1 MHGIDLYARGTPPQ
15 SLNRLAMIFF
25 DTIDS
30 TNTWA
35 AAHFGELVD
44 CELVAAAVQ
53 TAGRGRL
60 DRKWISPRGN
70 IYATF
75 IQKGVTSPLL
85 GVAVGSLAVLDLVRE
100 LAPAEK
106 FHIKWPNDIFH
117 GTAKI
122 SGILSQYIC
131 PRNGAPG
138 GLVTGMGVN
147 LNMSR
152 EQLAGASQEA
162 TSVGILTSAQIDLEA
177 ALKRFEET
185 LHEHAATLKN
195 APQTLFARWK
205 TENGLLGKR
214 VEFLAG
220 DGSRLT
226 GLFRD
231 IADDGSVILDEDD
244 GRTLRLNCGD
254 VRLLTRA

>member
-1 MHGIDLYARGTPPQ
+1 
-15 SLNRLAMIFF
+15 MIFF

-30 TNTWA
+30 TTTWA
-35 AAHFGELVD
+35 VAHFAELNDRELV
-44 CELVAAAVQ
+44 VAATQ

-60 DRKWISPRGN
+60 DRTWISPRGN
-70 IYATF
+70 IYASF
-75 IQKGVTSPLL
+75 VQKGVTSPLL

-100 LAPAEK
+100 LAPANS
-106 FHIKWPNDIFH
+106 FHIKWPNDIFC

-122 SGILSQYIC
+122 SGILSQYIS
-131 PRNGAPG
+131 PRNGTPG

-147 LNMSR
+147 LNMTC
-152 EQLAGASQEA
+152 EQLASASQEA
-162 TSVGILTSAQIDLEA
+162 TSIHILTGAPCDYEA
-177 ALKRFEET
+177 ALHRFEEI
-185 LHEHAATLKN
+185 LLDHAEVLKN
-195 APQTLFARWK
+195 APETLFARWK
-205 TENGLLGKR
+205 DENGLLGRR

-244 GRTLRLNCGD
+244 GRTLTLNCGD

>member
-1 MHGIDLYARGTPPQ
+1 
-15 SLNRLAMIFF
+15 MIFF

-30 TNTWA
+30 TTTWA
-35 AAHFGELVD
+35 VAHFAELADRELV
-44 CELVAAAVQ
+44 VAAMQ

-70 IYATF
+70 IYASF
-75 IQKGVTSPLL
+75 VQKNVNSPLL
-85 GVAVGSLAVLDLVRE
+85 GVAAGSLAVLDLVRE

-106 FHIKWPNDIFH
+106 FHIKWPNDIFR

-147 LNMSR
+147 LNMTR
-152 EQLAGASQEA
+152 EELAAASQEA
-162 TSVGILTSAQIDLEA
+162 TSVRILTGATCEYEA
-177 ALKRFEET
+177 ALRRFEEI
-185 LHEHAATLKN
+185 LADHAEVLKN
-195 APQTLFARWK
+195 APQTLFNRWK
-205 TENGLLGKR
+205 TENGLLGRR

-244 GRTLRLNCGD
+244 GRTLKLNCGD

>member
-1 MHGIDLYARGTPPQ
+1 
-15 SLNRLAMIFF
+15 MIFF

-30 TNTWA
+30 TTAWA
-35 AAHFGELVD
+35 VAHFADLND
-44 CELVAAAVQ
+44 RELVAAATQ

-70 IYATF
+70 IYASF
-75 IQKGVTSPLL
+75 VQKNVNSPLL
-85 GVAVGSLAVLDLVRE
+85 GVAAGSLAVLDLVRK
-100 LAPAEK
+100 LAPAET
-106 FHIKWPNDIFH
+106 FHIKWPNDIFR

-122 SGILSQYIC
+122 SGILSQFIC

-147 LNMSR
+147 LNMTR
-152 EQLAGASQEA
+152 EELAAASQEA
-162 TSVGILTSAQIDLEA
+162 TSVRILTGRECDYEA
-177 ALKRFEET
+177 ALRRFEEI
-185 LHEHAATLKN
+185 LHDHADVLKN
-195 APQTLFARWK
+195 APETLFARWK

-231 IADDGSVILDEDD
+231 IADDGSVILDNDD
-244 GRTLRLNCGD
+244 GRTLKLNCGD
-254 VRLLTRA
+254 VRLQTRA

>member
-1 MHGIDLYARGTPPQ
+1 
-15 SLNRLAMIFF
+15 MIFF

-35 AAHFGELVD
+35 AAHFAELAD
-44 CELVAAAVQ
+44 GELVAAAVQ

-60 DRKWISPRGN
+60 DRSWISPRGN

-75 IQKGVTSPLL
+75 VQKGVTSPLL

-106 FHIKWPNDIFH
+106 FHIKWPNDVFC

-122 SGILSQYIC
+122 SGILAQFIA

-152 EQLAGASQEA
+152 EQLAGAAQEA
-162 TSVGILTSAQIDLEA
+162 TSVAILTGAQVDLEA
-177 ALKRFEET
+177 ALKRFEAL
-185 LHEHAATLKN
+185 LHGHAATLKS
-195 APQTLFARWK
+195 APDSLFARWK
-205 TENGLLGKR
+205 TENGLLGR
-214 VEFLAG
+214 HVEFVAG

-231 IADDGSVILDEDD
+231 IDNDGSVILDEDD
-244 GRTLRLNCGD
+244 GRTLKLNCGD

>member
-1 MHGIDLYARGTPPQ
+1 
-15 SLNRLAMIFF
+15 MIFF

-30 TNTWA
+30 TTTWA
-35 AAHFGELVD
+35 VAHFTELADRELV
-44 CELVAAAVQ
+44 VAATQ

-70 IYATF
+70 IYASF
-75 IQKGVTSPLL
+75 VQKNVNSPLL
-85 GVAVGSLAVLDLVRE
+85 GVAAGSLAVLELVRE
-100 LAPAEK
+100 LAPAQK
-106 FHIKWPNDIFH
+106 FHIKWPNDIFC

-122 SGILSQYIC
+122 SGILSQFIS

-147 LNMSR
+147 LNMTR
-152 EQLAGASQEA
+152 EQLAAASQEA
-162 TSVGILTSAQIDLEA
+162 TSIHILTGAPCDYEA
-177 ALKRFEET
+177 ALHRFEEI
-185 LHEHAATLKN
+185 LHDHAMALKN
-195 APQTLFARWK
+195 TPEALFARWK
-205 TENGLLGKR
+205 TENGLLGRR

-231 IADDGSVILDEDD
+231 IAEDGSVILDEDD
-244 GRTLRLNCGD
+244 GRTLSLNCGD

>member
-1 MHGIDLYARGTPPQ
+1 
-15 SLNRLAMIFF
+15 MIFF

-35 AAHFGELVD
+35 AARFAELAD
-44 CELVAAAVQ
+44 GELVAAAVQ

-60 DRKWISPRGN
+60 DRRWISPRGN

-75 IQKGVTSPLL
+75 VQKGVTSPLL

-106 FHIKWPNDIFH
+106 FHIKWPNDVFC

-122 SGILSQYIC
+122 SGILAQFIS

-152 EQLAGASQEA
+152 EQLAGAVQEA
-162 TSVGILTSAQIDLEA
+162 TSVAILTCAPVELDA
-177 ALKRFEET
+177 ALKRFEEL
-185 LHEHAATLKN
+185 LHTHAATLKN
-195 APQTLFARWK
+195 SPDTLFARWK
-205 TENGLLGKR
+205 TENGLLGR
-214 VEFLAG
+214 HVEFIAG

-231 IADDGSVILDEDD
+231 IDGDGSVILDEDD
-244 GRTLRLNCGD
+244 GRTLKLNCGD

>member
-1 MHGIDLYARGTPPQ
+1 
-15 SLNRLAMIFF
+15 MIFF

-30 TNTWA
+30 TTTWA
-35 AAHFGELVD
+35 VAHFAELNDRELV
-44 CELVAAAVQ
+44 VAATQ

-70 IYATF
+70 IYASF
-75 IQKGVTSPLL
+75 VQKNVNSPLL
-85 GVAVGSLAVLDLVRE
+85 GVAAGSLAVLDLVRE
-100 LAPAEK
+100 LAPAHK
-106 FHIKWPNDIFH
+106 FHIKWPNDIFC

-122 SGILSQYIC
+122 SGILSQFIS

-147 LNMSR
+147 LNMTR
-152 EQLAGASQEA
+152 EQLASASQEA
-162 TSVGILTSAQIDLEA
+162 TSVHILTGAPCDYEA
-177 ALKRFEET
+177 ALHRFEEI
-185 LHEHAATLKN
+185 LQDHAGVLKN
-195 APQTLFARWK
+195 APESLFARWK
-205 TENGLLGKR
+205 TENGLLGRR

-220 DGSRLT
+220 DGARLT

-244 GRTLRLNCGD
+244 GRTLSLNCGD

>member
-1 MHGIDLYARGTPPQ
+1 
-15 SLNRLAMIFF
+15 MIFF

-30 TNTWA
+30 TTTWA
-35 AAHFGELVD
+35 VAHFTELADRELV
-44 CELVAAAVQ
+44 VAATQ

-70 IYATF
+70 IYASF
-75 IQKGVTSPLL
+75 VQKNVNSPLL
-85 GVAVGSLAVLDLVRE
+85 GVAAGSLAVLELVRE
-100 LAPAEK
+100 LAPAQK
-106 FHIKWPNDIFH
+106 FHIKWPNDIFC

-122 SGILSQYIC
+122 SGILSQFIS

-147 LNMSR
+147 LNMTR
-152 EQLAGASQEA
+152 EQLAAASQEA
-162 TSVGILTSAQIDLEA
+162 TSIHILTGAPCDYEA
-177 ALKRFEET
+177 ALHRFEEI
-185 LHEHAATLKN
+185 LHDHAMALKN
-195 APQTLFARWK
+195 TPEALFARWK
-205 TENGLLGKR
+205 TENGLLGRR

-231 IADDGSVILDEDD
+231 IAEDGSVILDEDD
-244 GRTLRLNCGD
+244 GRTLTLNCGD

>member
-1 MHGIDLYARGTPPQ
+1 
-15 SLNRLAMIFF
+15 MIFF

-30 TNTWA
+30 TTTWA
-35 AAHFGELVD
+35 VAHFAELNDRELV
-44 CELVAAAVQ
+44 VAATQ
-53 TAGRGRL
+53 TSGRGRL

-70 IYATF
+70 IYASF
-75 IQKGVTSPLL
+75 VQKNVNSPLL
-85 GVAVGSLAVLDLVRE
+85 GVAAGSLAVLDLVRE
-100 LAPAEK
+100 LTPAQK
-106 FHIKWPNDIFH
+106 FHIKWPNDIFC

-122 SGILSQYIC
+122 SGILSQFIC

-147 LNMSR
+147 LNMTR
-152 EQLAGASQEA
+152 EQLASASQEA
-162 TSVGILTSAQIDLEA
+162 TSVLILTGRESDYEA
-177 ALKRFEET
+177 ALHRFEEI
-185 LHEHAATLKN
+185 LHDHAEILKN
-195 APQTLFARWK
+195 APETLFARWK

-220 DGSRLT
+220 DGSRLS

-244 GRTLRLNCGD
+244 GRTLKLNCGD
-254 VRLLTRA
+254 VRLQTRA

>member
-1 MHGIDLYARGTPPQ
+1 
-15 SLNRLAMIFF
+15 MIFF
-25 DTIDS
+25 DSIDS

-35 AAHFGELVD
+35 AAHFAELAD

-60 DRKWISPRGN
+60 DRKWISPVGN

-75 IQKGVTSPLL
+75 VQKDLSSPLL
-85 GVAVGSLAVLDLVRE
+85 GVAAASLAVLDLVRE
-100 LAPAEK
+100 LAPAER
-106 FHIKWPNDIFH
+106 FHIKWPNDVFR

-122 SGILSQYIC
+122 SGILSQFIC
-131 PRNGAPG
+131 PRNGAAG
-138 GLVTGMGVN
+138 GLVTGIGVN

-152 EQLAGASQEA
+152 EDLAGAAQEA
-162 TSVGILTSAQIDLEA
+162 TSVRILTGAPVDWRA
-177 ALKRFEET
+177 ALDRFEER
-185 LHEHAATLKN
+185 LRVHAAAVK
-195 APQTLFARWK
+195 ADPDALFARWK
-205 TENGLLGKR
+205 AENGLLGR
-214 VEFLAG
+214 TVEFVAG
-220 DGSRLT
+220 DGARLT

-231 IADDGSVILDEDD
+231 IADDGSVILDEKD

>member
-1 MHGIDLYARGTPPQ
+1 
-15 SLNRLAMIFF
+15 MIFF
-25 DTIDS
+25 ETIDS

-35 AAHFGELVD
+35 AAHFGEIAD
-44 CELVAAAVQ
+44 GELVAAAVQ

-60 DRKWISPRGN
+60 DRNWISPRGN

-75 IQKGVTSPLL
+75 VQKNVSSPLL
-85 GVAVGSLAVLDLVRE
+85 GVAVASLAVLDLVRG
-100 LAPAEK
+100 LAPAEH
-106 FHIKWPNDIFH
+106 FHIKWPNDVFR

-138 GLVTGMGVN
+138 GLVTGIGVN

-152 EQLAGASQEA
+152 EQLAGAAQEA
-162 TSVGILTSAQIDLEA
+162 TSIGILTGAPVDCEA
-177 ALKRFEET
+177 ALGTFEELLHLHAGT
-185 LHEHAATLKN
+185 LGSDPGL
-195 APQTLFARWK
+195 LFSRWK
-205 TENGLLGKR
+205 AENGLLGR
-214 VEFLAG
+214 HVEFVAG

-231 IADDGSVILDEDD
+231 IADDGSVILDGDD
-244 GRTLRLNCGD
+244 GRTLKLNCGD

>member
-1 MHGIDLYARGTPPQ
+1 
-15 SLNRLAMIFF
+15 MIFF

-30 TNTWA
+30 TNTWST
-35 AAHFGELVD
+35 AHFGELAD
-44 CELVAAAVQ
+44 GELVAAAVQ

-60 DRKWISPRGN
+60 DRTWISPRGN
-70 IYATF
+70 IYASF
-75 IQKGVTSPLL
+75 VQKGVSSPLC

-106 FHIKWPNDIFH
+106 FHIKWPNDVFH

-122 SGILSQYIC
+122 SGILAQYIC
-131 PRNGAPG
+131 PRGDAPG

-152 EQLAGASQEA
+152 EQLASASQEA
-162 TSVGILTSAQIDLEA
+162 TSIGILTGAPVDLEA
-177 ALKRFEET
+177 ALGRFEEI
-185 LHEHAATLKN
+185 LHCHAAALKD
-195 APQTLFARWK
+195 APGTLFERWK
-205 TENGLLGKR
+205 NENGLLGRR

-220 DGSRLT
+220 DGSLLT

>member
-1 MHGIDLYARGTPPQ
+1 
-15 SLNRLAMIFF
+15 MIFF

-30 TNTWA
+30 TNSWA
-35 AAHFGELVD
+35 VAHFAELAD

-75 IQKGVTSPLL
+75 VQKGVTSPLL
-85 GVAVGSLAVLDLVRE
+85 GVAVGSLAVLDLVHE

-106 FHIKWPNDIFH
+106 FHIKWPNDVFR

-131 PRNGAPG
+131 SRNGIPG

-147 LNMSR
+147 LNMTR
-152 EQLAGASQEA
+152 EQLASASQEA
-162 TSVGILTSAQIDLEA
+162 TSVSILTGAPCDCDA
-177 ALKRFEET
+177 ALLRFEEL
-185 LHEHAATLKN
+185 LHDHAATLKN
-195 APQTLFARWK
+195 APETLFARWK
-205 TENGLLGKR
+205 SENGLLGR
-214 VEFLAG
+214 HVEFLAG

-231 IADDGSVILDEDD
+231 IASDGSVILDEDD
-244 GRTLRLNCGD
+244 GRTLTLNCGD

>member
-1 MHGIDLYARGTPPQ
+1 
-15 SLNRLAMIFF
+15 MIFF

-35 AAHFGELVD
+35 AAHFAELAD

-60 DRKWISPRGN
+60 DRTWISPRGN
-70 IYATF
+70 IYASF
-75 IQKGVTSPLL
+75 VQKDVSSPLL
-85 GVAVGSLAVLDLVRE
+85 GVAAASLAVLDLVRD
-100 LAPAEK
+100 LAPAER
-106 FHIKWPNDIFH
+106 FHIKWPNDVFR

-131 PRNGAPG
+131 PRNGASG
-138 GLVTGMGVN
+138 GLVTGIGVN
-147 LNMSR
+147 LNMTR
-152 EQLAGASQEA
+152 EELAGAAQEA
-162 TSVGILTSAQIDLEA
+162 TSIRILTGTDVDLEA
-177 ALKRFEET
+177 SLGRFEI
-185 LHEHAATLKN
+185 LLRDNAAAIRN
-195 APQTLFARWK
+195 APDALFARWK
-205 TENGLLGKR
+205 SENGLLGR
-214 VEFLAG
+214 HVEFVAG

-231 IADDGSVILDEDD
+231 IAADGSVIFDGDD
-244 GRTLRLNCGD
+244 GRTRNLNCGD

>member
-1 MHGIDLYARGTPPQ
+1 
-15 SLNRLAMIFF
+15 MIFF

-35 AAHFGELVD
+35 AAHFSELDD
-44 CELVAAAVQ
+44 CELVAAAMQ

-60 DRKWISPRGN
+60 DRTWISPRGN
-70 IYATF
+70 IYASF
-75 IQKGVTSPLL
+75 VQKGVSSPLL

-100 LAPAEK
+100 LAPAER
-106 FHIKWPNDIFH
+106 FHIKWPNDVFR

-122 SGILSQYIC
+122 SGILSQFIC
-131 PRNGAPG
+131 PRNGTPG

-152 EQLAGASQEA
+152 EQLASASQEA
-162 TSVGILTSAQIDLEA
+162 TSVSILTGASVDLEA
-177 ALKRFEET
+177 ALNRFEEI
-185 LHEHAATLKN
+185 LHAHAATLGN
-195 APQTLFARWK
+195 APETLFARWK
-205 TENGLLGKR
+205 TENGLLGRR

-231 IADDGSVILDEDD
+231 IAGDGSVILDEDG
-244 GRTLRLNCGD
+244 GRTLKLNCGD

>member
-1 MHGIDLYARGTPPQ
+1 
-15 SLNRLAMIFF
+15 MIFF

-35 AAHFGELVD
+35 SAHFAELSD
-44 CELVAAAVQ
+44 GELVAAAVQ

-60 DRKWISPRGN
+60 DRSWISPRGN

-75 IQKGVTSPLL
+75 VQKDISSPLL
-85 GVAVGSLAVLDLVRE
+85 GVAVGSLAVLDLVRA
-100 LAPAEK
+100 LAPAEQ
-106 FHIKWPNDIFH
+106 FHIKWPNDIFR

-122 SGILSQYIC
+122 SGILAQYIC
-131 PRNGAPG
+131 PCGGASG
-138 GLVTGMGVN
+138 GLVTGIGVN

-152 EQLAGASQEA
+152 EQLASASQEA
-162 TSVGILTSAQIDLEA
+162 TSVGILTGAPVDLDA
-177 ALKRFEET
+177 TLKRFES
-185 LHEHAATLKN
+185 LLKRHAATLKN
-195 APQTLFARWK
+195 DPAALFARWK
-205 TENGLLGKR
+205 AENGLLGR
-214 VEFLAG
+214 HVEFVAG

-231 IADDGSVILDEDD
+231 IDATGSVILDEDD
-244 GRTLRLNCGD
+244 GRTLTLNCGD

>member
-1 MHGIDLYARGTPPQ
+1 MK
-15 SLNRLAMIFF
+15 FF
-25 DTIDS
+25 NTIDS

-35 AAHFGELVD
+35 VAHFAELAD
-44 CELVAAAVQ
+44 CELVAAATQ

-60 DRKWISPRGN
+60 DRTWISPRGN
-70 IYATF
+70 IYASF
-75 IQKGVTSPLL
+75 VQKGVTSPLL
-85 GVAVGSLAVLDLVRE
+85 GVAAGSLAVLDLVRE

-106 FHIKWPNDIFH
+106 FHIKWPNDVFR

-138 GLVTGMGVN
+138 GLVTGMGIN
-147 LNMSR
+147 LNMTR
-152 EQLAGASQEA
+152 EQLASASQEA
-162 TSVGILTSAQIDLEA
+162 TSVSILTGAPCDCEA
-177 ALKRFEET
+177 ALRRFEEI
-185 LHEHAATLKN
+185 LHDHAAVLKN
-195 APQTLFARWK
+195 APETLFERWK

-220 DGSRLT
+220 DSSRLT

-231 IADDGSVILDEDD
+231 IANDGSVILDEDG

>member
-1 MHGIDLYARGTPPQ
+1 
-15 SLNRLAMIFF
+15 MIFF

-35 AAHFGELVD
+35 SAHFAELDD
-44 CELVAAAVQ
+44 CELVAAAMQ

-60 DRKWISPRGN
+60 DRTWISPRGN
-70 IYATF
+70 IYASF
-75 IQKGVTSPLL
+75 VQKGIASPLL
-85 GVAVGSLAVLDLVRE
+85 GVAAGSLAVLDLVRE
-100 LAPAEK
+100 LAPTEK
-106 FHIKWPNDIFH
+106 FHIKWPNDVFR

-122 SGILSQYIC
+122 SGILSQYIA
-131 PRNGAPG
+131 PRNGSPG

-152 EQLAGASQEA
+152 EQLASASQEA
-162 TSVGILTSAQIDLEA
+162 TSVSILTGTPCDYEA
-177 ALKRFEET
+177 ALRRFEEI
-185 LHEHAATLKN
+185 LHDHAALLKS
-195 APQTLFARWK
+195 APETLFDRWK

-214 VEFLAG
+214 VEFLTG
-220 DGSRLT
+220 DGTSLT

-231 IADDGSVILDEDD
+231 IANDGSVILDEDG
-244 GRTLRLNCGD
+244 GRTLSLNCGD

>member
-1 MHGIDLYARGTPPQ
+1 MK
-15 SLNRLAMIFF
+15 FF
-25 DTIDS
+25 NTIDS

-35 AAHFGELVD
+35 VAHFAELAD
-44 CELVAAAVQ
+44 CELVAAATQ

-60 DRKWISPRGN
+60 DRTWISPRGN
-70 IYATF
+70 IYASF
-75 IQKGVTSPLL
+75 VQKGVTSPLL
-85 GVAVGSLAVLDLVRE
+85 GVAAGSLAVLDLVRE

-106 FHIKWPNDIFH
+106 FHIKWPNDVFR

-138 GLVTGMGVN
+138 GLVTGMGIN
-147 LNMSR
+147 LNMTR
-152 EQLAGASQEA
+152 EQLASASQEA
-162 TSVGILTSAQIDLEA
+162 TSVSILTGAPCDCVA
-177 ALKRFEET
+177 ALRRFEEI
-185 LHEHAATLKN
+185 LHDHAAVLKN
-195 APQTLFARWK
+195 APETLFERWK

-220 DGSRLT
+220 DSSRLT

-231 IADDGSVILDEDD
+231 IANDGSVILDEDG

>member
-1 MHGIDLYARGTPPQ
+1 
-15 SLNRLAMIFF
+15 MIFF
-25 DTIDS
+25 ETIDS

-35 AAHFGELVD
+35 VAHFAELAD

-60 DRKWISPRGN
+60 DRSWISPRGN
-70 IYATF
+70 IYASF
-75 IQKGVTSPLL
+75 VQKGVTSPLL
-85 GVAVGSLAVLDLVRE
+85 GVAAGSLAVLDLVRE

-106 FHIKWPNDIFH
+106 FHIKWPNDVFC

-131 PRNGAPG
+131 PRRGVSG

-152 EQLAGASQEA
+152 EQLASAAQEA
-162 TSVGILTSAQIDLEA
+162 TSIRILTGATCDCEA
-177 ALKRFEET
+177 ALRRFEEI
-185 LHEHAATLKN
+185 LHTHAATLKN
-195 APQTLFARWK
+195 APETLFARWK
-205 TENGLLGKR
+205 TENGLLGRR

-244 GRTLRLNCGD
+244 GRTLTLNCGD

>member
-1 MHGIDLYARGTPPQ
+1 
-15 SLNRLAMIFF
+15 MIFF

-35 AAHFGELVD
+35 AAHFAELAD
-44 CELVAAAVQ
+44 GELVAAAVQ

-60 DRKWISPRGN
+60 DRSWISPRGN

-75 IQKGVTSPLL
+75 VQKGVTSPLL

-100 LAPAEK
+100 LAPADK
-106 FHIKWPNDIFH
+106 FHIKWPNDVFC

-122 SGILSQYIC
+122 SGILAQFIS
-131 PRNGAPG
+131 PRNGASG

-152 EQLAGASQEA
+152 EQLAGAVQEA
-162 TSVGILTSAQIDLEA
+162 TSIAILTGAPVELDA
-177 ALKRFEET
+177 ALKRFEEL
-185 LHEHAATLKN
+185 LHTHAATLKN
-195 APQTLFARWK
+195 SPDALFARWK
-205 TENGLLGKR
+205 SENGLLGR
-214 VEFLAG
+214 HVEFVAG

-231 IADDGSVILDEDD
+231 IDGDGSVILDEDG
-244 GRTLRLNCGD
+244 GRTLKLNCGD

>member
-1 MHGIDLYARGTPPQ
+1 MK
-15 SLNRLAMIFF
+15 FF

-35 AAHFGELVD
+35 VAHFAELAD

-60 DRKWISPRGN
+60 DRTWISPRGN
-70 IYATF
+70 IYASF
-75 IQKGVTSPLL
+75 VQKGVASPLL
-85 GVAVGSLAVLDLVRE
+85 GVAAGSLAVLDLVRE

-106 FHIKWPNDIFH
+106 FHIKWPNDVFR

-138 GLVTGMGVN
+138 GLVTGMGIN
-147 LNMSR
+147 LNMTR
-152 EQLAGASQEA
+152 EQLASASQEA
-162 TSVGILTSAQIDLEA
+162 TSVSILTGAPCDCEA
-177 ALKRFEET
+177 ALRRLEEI
-185 LHEHAATLKN
+185 LLDHASVLKN
-195 APQTLFARWK
+195 APETLFERWK

-231 IADDGSVILDEDD
+231 IANDGSVILDEDG

>member
-1 MHGIDLYARGTPPQ
+1 
-15 SLNRLAMIFF
+15 MIFF

-30 TNTWA
+30 TTAWA
-35 AAHFGELVD
+35 VAHFAELAD
-44 CELVAAAVQ
+44 RELVAAATQ

-60 DRKWISPRGN
+60 DRTWISPRGN
-70 IYATF
+70 IYASF
-75 IQKGVTSPLL
+75 VQKSVTSPLL
-85 GVAVGSLAVLDLVRE
+85 GVAAGSLAVLDLVRE

-106 FHIKWPNDIFH
+106 FHIKWPNDVFR

-131 PRNGAPG
+131 PRNGKPG

-147 LNMSR
+147 LNMTQ
-152 EQLAGASQEA
+152 EQLAAASQEA
-162 TSVGILTSAQIDLEA
+162 TSIRILTGAPCDYEA
-177 ALKRFEET
+177 ALRRFEEI
-185 LHEHAATLKN
+185 LHDRAEVLKN
-195 APQTLFARWK
+195 APETLFERWK
-205 TENGLLGKR
+205 AENGLLGKR

-231 IADDGSVILDEDD
+231 IAGDGSVILDEDG
-244 GRTLRLNCGD
+244 GRTLTLNCGD